1 MLFISK
7 ILSKKQED
15 LSLIKMIDERLAGVE
30 EQRTHKIVHISDL
43 SRSDGFCPREFAI
56 LDVTKKKPKG
66 RYISSA
72 LRVAFD
78 NGNALSDL
86 CRNKWLEQDV
96 VGDWKCGYCKRI
108 VVEFSKKPKVA
119 CKCGSRLWQYNEVC
133 IINPHNGAT
142 GSIDFLIDFGLGKH
156 TMIECKSMSRDM
168 FDDLK
173 APLAEH
179 RIRTQ
184 LYLLHW
190 SQVAGP
196 HAGKVDTERAIVLYI
211 SKGYGIKNEDFGG
224 KVLPFKEFVVER
236 DDAAVMPLYKR
247 ADAIYAFRKNSG
259 PMPSGIC
266 VSGLD
271 SRAKSCPVALECFSG
286 TYPAGV

>member
-7 ILSKKQED
+7 ILGKKQED
-15 LSLIKMIDERLAGVE
+15 LSLIRMIDERLAGVE
-30 EQRTHKIVHISDL
+30 DQRTHKVVHISDL
-43 SRSDGFCPREFAI
+43 SRNDGFCAREFAL
-56 LDVTKKKPKG
+56 LDVTHKKPKG
-66 RYISSA
+66 KYISSA

-86 CRNKWLEQDV
+86 CRNKWLKDDV
-96 VGDWKCGYCKRI
+96 VGDWKCGHCKQM
-108 VVEFSKKPKVA
+108 VQFSKKPKVA
-119 CKCGSRLWQYNEVC
+119 CKCGARLWQYNEVC

-156 TMIECKSMSRDM
+156 TMIECKSMARDM

-173 APLAEH
+173 APLSEH

-211 SKGYGIKNEDFGG
+211 SKGFGTKNEDFGG
-224 KVLPFKEFVVER
+224 KVLPFKEYWVER
-236 DDAAVMPLYKR
+236 DDAAVMPLYKQ
-247 ADAIYAFRKNSG
+247 ADALHAFRKDG
-259 PMPSGIC
+259 PMPEGIC
-266 VSGLD
+266 ATSFCQ
-271 SRAKSCPVALECFSG
+271 RAKGCNVAQECWSG
-286 TYPAGV
+286 SFPAGV